1 MIEGLK
7 WLCYELITVVKDDNA
22 KRLAEY
28 TKDAELLVSVLTDK
42 VAHTFAQEH
51 ISTRLCKYVLN
62 TLMQVNGEDM
72 LLMLYSVCFVCRFPA
87 LLSLLISKVV
97 RKWVTPGFESPTGRR
112 AERMI

>member
-1 MIEGLK
+1 MPGPKRTHILASQVIEGLK
-7 WLCYELITVVKDDNA
+7 WLCYELPTVVKDDNA
-22 KRLAEY
+22 KLLAEY

-72 LLMLYSVCFVCRFPA
+72 LLMLHSVCFVCEFPT
-87 LLSLLISKVV
+87 LLSLLFQGSEEMGDT
-97 RKWVTPGFESPTGRR
+97 WF
-112 AERMI
+112 

>member
-1 MIEGLK
+1 MLGPKRTRILAFQVIEGLK
-7 WLCYELITVVKDDNA
+7 WLCYELTTVVKDDSA

-62 TLMQVNGEDM
+62 TLMQVNGEEM
-72 LLMLYSVCFVCRFPA
+72 PLMSYSVCFVCEFPA
-87 LLSLLISKVV
+87 LLSLLAL
-97 RKWVTPGFESPTGRR
+97 R
-112 AERMI
+112 